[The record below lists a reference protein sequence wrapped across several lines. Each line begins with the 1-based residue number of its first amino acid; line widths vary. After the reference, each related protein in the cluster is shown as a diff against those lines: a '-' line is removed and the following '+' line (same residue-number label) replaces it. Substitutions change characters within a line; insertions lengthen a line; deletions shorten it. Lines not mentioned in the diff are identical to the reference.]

1 MDTYVSLKL
10 NIFLFNTTTIEDCNA
25 HSSYNKLGLI
35 KFRIINQY
43 FYEIIEYLLLQN
55 KQLDQLLDKEKIPSN
70 HYPSHL
76 AEVNESNNVYS
87 TEDILNEKQIPLVKK
102 GVQITPDVAQNILK
116 HKLMKPI
123 ELQVQLNTNIQKDM
137 LLEQFNLLL
146 EKYPDLN
153 QLYEA
158 SGNQRSFTQLVNTY
172 ILSPLIVQK
181 LTVFSQ
187 QLPAEFEKTLFC
199 TLLAII
205 IAFEAGLNKSQ
216 INSTYVAG
224 LSHDLGL
231 LHISPDIFTNKNITE
246 LEWRA
251 LQSHTVSGCIL
262 IENIDRDYRDVCTA
276 VLEHHERCDG
286 SGYPIGK
293 KDQLSIIGQIIG
305 MADTL
310 QAIRI
315 NQFSKIGRNL
325 RDAIPFIQMNP
336 EIYPKQ
342 VYRAAFAV
350 ITKIPEHKAPIN
362 PFKNIDELAQHLTV
376 RGEKLGNAALIIRVL
391 LHMSSDLSLLKDGKT
406 MLHIIEPFDKMVRQ
420 SGLVEA
426 HIQIW
431 LEHVKNTSDYNPL
444 DDMCELELMQNELYW
459 QLKKVRNSFATF
471 LKEEP
476 DAGSEDVMQHLN
488 SIAIELDQAL

>member
-1 MDTYVSLKL
+1 M
-10 NIFLFNTTTIEDCNA
+10 
-25 HSSYNKLGLI
+25 
-35 KFRIINQY
+35 
-43 FYEIIEYLLLQN
+43 QN
-55 KQLDQLLDKEKIPSN
+55 KQLDQFLDKEYISSN
-70 HYPSHL
+70 HYPNHL

-87 TEDILNEKQIPLVKK
+87 TEDILSEKQIPLVKK
-102 GVQITPDVAQNILK
+102 GVQITSEVAQNILK
-116 HKLMKPI
+116 HKLAKPI
-123 ELQVQLNTNIQKDM
+123 ELQVQLNTNIQKDT
-137 LLEQFNLLL
+137 LLEQFKLLL

-158 SGNQRSFTQLVNTY
+158 SGNQKAFTQLVTTY

-199 TLLAII
+199 TLLALI
-205 IAFEAGLNKSQ
+205 IAHEVGLNKSQ
-216 INSTYVAG
+216 IITTYVAG

-231 LHISPDIFTNKNITE
+231 LHVSPDIFTNKNITE

-262 IENIDRDYRDVCTA
+262 IENIDRDYKDVCTA

-286 SGYPIGK
+286 SGYPMGK

-305 MADTL
+305 MADSI

-315 NQFSKIGRNL
+315 NQFSKVGRSL

-342 VYRAAFAV
+342 VYRAAFSV
-350 ITKIPEHKAPIN
+350 IKKTPEQKSSVN
-362 PFKNIDELAQHLTV
+362 PLKNIDELVQHLAV

-391 LHMSSDLSLLKDGKT
+391 LHMSNDLSLLKDGNT
-406 MLHIIEPFDKMVRQ
+406 MLNIIEPFDKMLRQ
-420 SGLVEA
+420 SGLVEP
-426 HIQIW
+426 HIKIW
-431 LEHVKNTSDYNPL
+431 LEHVKDSADYNPL
-444 DDMCELELMQNELYW
+444 HELCELELMQNELYW
-459 QLKKVRNSFATF
+459 QLKKAKNSFTTF

-476 DAGSEDVMQHLN
+476 DAGPEEVMQRLN
-488 SIAIELDQAL
+488 SISIELDQVL